1 MPRRLA
7 IAFFSQLSAA
17 QGFSVKRKNTKKR
30 SRVVRQVVQVAALA
44 PVVASARLAR
54 VAASGDYPTLG
65 AMGAE
70 KATAF
75 SAATIGMMFSGA
87 AALAR
92 TGLAIAN
99 AWSPWGGTARQR
111 MARIESAITR
121 APADIMDSALAPIR
135 KKVVS
140 NAKRLGR

>member
-1 MPRRLA
+1 M
-7 IAFFSQLSAA
+7 
-17 QGFSVKRKNTKKR
+17 KRKNTR
-30 SRVVRQVVQVAALA
+30 TRNRVARQVVQIAALS
-44 PVVASARLAR
+44 PLVASARLAR
-54 VAASGDYPTLG
+54 VAGSGDYQTLG

-75 SAATIGMMFSGA
+75 TAATIGMMFSGA
-87 AALAR
+87 AALTR

-111 MARIESAITR
+111 MARIESAIAE
-121 APADIMDSALAPIR
+121 APADIIASAVKPIR
-135 KKVVS
+135 NKVVS